1 MSKGT
6 INFQIETSIKNI
18 NDQDLIDNFVRVFP
32 ANQMNRSI
40 NYKKMISEEK
50 ANNPS

>member
-6 INFQIETSIKNI
+6 INFEIETIKNI

>member
-6 INFQIETSIKNI
+6 INFQIETIKNI

-40 NYKKMISEEK
+40 NYKKMTSEEK

>member
-6 INFQIETSIKNI
+6 INFQIETIKNI

>member
-6 INFQIETSIKNI
+6 IHFQIETIKNI